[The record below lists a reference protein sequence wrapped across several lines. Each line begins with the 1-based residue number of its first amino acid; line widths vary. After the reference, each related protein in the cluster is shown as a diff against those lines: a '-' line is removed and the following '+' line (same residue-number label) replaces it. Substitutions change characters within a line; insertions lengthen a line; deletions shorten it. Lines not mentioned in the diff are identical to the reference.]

1 MGLTP
6 GLSCK
11 ARWTVPVEMPSALPI
26 SKRVAGRLPIY
37 SARACRLIRAGRS
50 MLRTAFPFGV
60 RNSQSRRPNAQYT
73 YLFRE
78 PPNAKGNWQPDH
90 DHVHNQPL
98 QHVVQFVG
106 APIL

>member
-1 MGLTP
+1 
-6 GLSCK
+6 
-11 ARWTVPVEMPSALPI
+11 MPAPTDPENL
-26 SKRVAGRLPIY
+26 RLLRRPNL
-37 SARACRLIRAGRS
+37 AAIRCQVDGGAWC
-50 MLRTAFPFGV
+50 
-60 RNSQSRRPNAQYT
+60 QSRRPNAQYT